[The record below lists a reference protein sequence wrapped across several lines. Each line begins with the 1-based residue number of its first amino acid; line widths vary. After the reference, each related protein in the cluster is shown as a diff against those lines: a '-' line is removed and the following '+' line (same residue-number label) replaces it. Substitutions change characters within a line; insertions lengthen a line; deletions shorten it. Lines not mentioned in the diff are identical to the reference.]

1 MNEKKKYEEMDA
13 MELYNEYS
21 KIQDKLTDHRKATGG
36 EKLLNR
42 ILFFMFIWTTIGSV
56 LITVIIFKVNTVS
69 SSLAN
74 VVGTVLWL
82 GWVYLY
88 FVRPLVLR
96 YKIWKIRKIMEKT

>member
-1 MNEKKKYEEMDA
+1 MDA

-21 KIQDKLTDHRKATGG
+21 KIQDKLTNHRKATGG
-36 EKLLNR
+36 ENLFKR
-42 ILFFMFIWTTIGSV
+42 ILFFMFIWTTIGSA
-56 LITVIIFKVNTVS
+56 LITAIIFTVNTVS
-69 SSLAN
+69 ASLAN